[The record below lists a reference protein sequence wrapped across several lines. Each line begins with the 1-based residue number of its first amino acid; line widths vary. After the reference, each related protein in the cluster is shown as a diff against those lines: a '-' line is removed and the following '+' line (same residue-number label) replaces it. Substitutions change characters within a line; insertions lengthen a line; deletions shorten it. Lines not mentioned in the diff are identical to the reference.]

1 MENVRLKHQ
10 LLVAMPQMGDPNFEH
25 TVTYLVEHGDG
36 GAMGL
41 TLNRPV
47 SLSLQ
52 DILADMDIAIEVPLS
67 KHHRVV
73 AGGPIQQDSGFVLH
87 RATEQIWDSSVT
99 LSDGL
104 CLTTSRDILEA
115 IAIGEGP
122 AATLVCLGYAGW
134 DTGQLEQELADNTW
148 LSVESSPELVLEVP
162 FEQRWHAAAARLG
175 VDMTLIATEMGHA

>member
-1 MENVRLKHQ
+1 MENARLKHQ

-25 TVTYLVEHGDG
+25 TVTYLVEHGED

-47 SLSLQ
+47 SLSLR
-52 DILADMDIAIEVPLS
+52 DILADMDITIEVPPS
-67 KHHRVV
+67 KHHQVV

-87 RATEQIWDSSVT
+87 RATARPWDSSIT

-115 IAIGEGP
+115 IAVGEGP
-122 AATLVCLGYAGW
+122 AETLVCLGYAGW
-134 DTGQLEQELADNTW
+134 DTGQLERELADNAW

-175 VDMTLIATEMGHA
+175 VDMTLIVSEMGHA

>member
-1 MENVRLKHQ
+1 MENARLKHQ
-10 LLVAMPQMGDPNFEH
+10 LLVAMPQMGDPDFEH

-52 DILADMDIAIEVPLS
+52 DILADMDIAIEVPPS

-87 RATEQIWDSSVT
+87 RATRRSWDSSIT
-99 LSDGL
+99 LSGGL

-175 VDMTLIATEMGHA
+175 VDMTLIATEIGHA